1 VTDFAATSPFGISG
15 NTDSSFPVEL
25 FVGKAHPGSLNRKEV
40 MIPTRTERILR
51 AVIGPRVNHERR
63 PGGDT
68 ARKHD
73 LTLPTSM
80 NAWCQEELSKLQPL
94 SGSEFDREFARGRN
108 SRPCHGHR
116 QAPERT
122 CPKSRTPTLRT
133 TRETCSQSSNGIR
146 TKRERSPKAVGLDQ
160 ATIAALE
167 TQPPEGVGT
176 PGASQTEHG
185 TSSREQDHKETK
197 DRDLQHEP

>member
-1 VTDFAATSPFGISG
+1 
-15 NTDSSFPVEL
+15 
-25 FVGKAHPGSLNRKEV
+25 
-40 MIPTRTERILR
+40 
-51 AVIGPRVNHERR
+51 
-63 PGGDT
+63 
-68 ARKHD
+68 
-73 LTLPTSM
+73 M

-94 SGSEFDREFARGRN
+94 SGSEFDREFARGAIQ
-108 SRPCHGHR
+108 GHAMAIAKL
-116 QAPERT
+116 QKDLPEITDSDLADYTRDMLSEL
-122 CPKSRTPTLRT
+122 KRHQNK
-133 TRETCSQSSNGIR
+133 TREIA
-146 TKRERSPKAVGLDQ
+146 KAVGLDQ